1 MHINYRKC
9 CGNYRYCYINSRK
22 CISITV
28 ISEIIQM
35 KVLNKWY
42 VLNIT
47 KSAKPYDK
55 MTFAT
60 LKGPFQ
66 Y

>member
-1 MHINYRKC
+1 MVCPKYN
-9 CGNYRYCYINSRK
+9 
-22 CISITV
+22 
-28 ISEIIQM
+28 
-35 KVLNKWY
+35 
-42 VLNIT
+42 

-66 Y
+66 YWISHLQF

>member
-1 MHINYRKC
+1 MHINYRNFR
-9 CGNYRYCYINSRK
+9 NYTNESFK
-22 CISITV
+22 
-28 ISEIIQM
+28 QM
-35 KVLNKWY
+35 VCPKYN
-42 VLNIT
+42 